1 MGTQLNKEN
10 IAEGKSYKEAI
21 YQIGN
26 IVTHRF
32 VRIYLIVDFIFNLTS
47 WGKAQKKIL
56 DTIHRFTT
64 KVIRERKE
72 LLADMDLTKIGE
84 KSDTNDIFMKKRKK
98 VAMLDLLISAEKD
111 GLIDHAG
118 IQEEVDTFMFEV
130 RIIHFYSKSTYLFVT
145 HLHKPIAYEFAT
157 TINYK

>member
-84 KSDTNDIFMKKRKK
+84 KSDTNDDIFMKKRKK

-130 RIIHFYSKSTYLFVT
+130 RIIHFYSKSTYS
-145 HLHKPIAYEFAT
+145 LHIF
-157 TINYK
+157 INL